1 MLRPLVRTPIGF
13 VGGVAVLLLQLAY
26 EAILLAPDFLKLVV
40 GEFAPLF
47 ARMAFELF
55 PLALD
60 DVPVHLRPPPEGQ
73 PCPCASSPSRGP
85 SLDGVRGGASVFIE
99 RLQPAAVAAE
109 RAFRVRALEP
119 ALAGRSAA
127 PAGL

>member
-1 MLRPLVRTPIGF
+1 MMSITSQIFMLLHSFTYDSGLGRRILLLRPLVGAPIGL

-26 EAILLAPDFLKLVV
+26 EAIFLAPDLLKLVV
-40 GEFAPLF
+40 GELAPLF

-73 PCPCASSPSRGP
+73 PCPCASSPISWPFTGWRP
-85 SLDGVRGGASVFIE
+85 R
-99 RLQPAAVAAE
+99 R
-109 RAFRVRALEP
+109 RACVP
-119 ALAGRSAA
+119 VS
-127 PAGL
+127 

>member
-26 EAILLAPDFLKLVV
+26 EAILLAPTSSSSSSVSLPHSSRAWPLSSFHLPSMMFQSICVSLLKVN
-40 GEFAPLF
+40 
-47 ARMAFELF
+47 R
-55 PLALD
+55 
-60 DVPVHLRPPPEGQ
+60 VHVRRR
-73 PCPCASSPSRGP
+73 PSRGP
-85 SLDGVRGGASVFIE
+85 SLDGVLGGAPVFIE

-109 RAFRVRALEP
+109 QAFRVRTLEP

-127 PAGL
+127 PAVL